1 MDWINVIIQGVLIG
15 ALYALFA
22 AGLSLVFG
30 VMRLVN
36 LAHGD
41 LIVMAAFLAF
51 ALVKA
56 LGLHPLV
63 TIVFVVPIMAAFGYG
78 LQRLLLNHTLGKGL
92 LPPLLV
98 SFGLSIILQNIL
110 MEVFSANTQR
120 LQLGALEVSS
130 LEIAPGLSVGWY
142 PLLVLAAAVLF
153 IGLIQALLYRT
164 RLGAALRA
172 TSDDLDTTRLMGLD
186 SRHLFAVATALALAI
201 TAIAGVLMAAK
212 TNFDPMSGPSRL
224 VYAYEAVIVGGM
236 GSLWGTL
243 AGGMVIGVA
252 QAIGGSIDPGWQILA
267 GHMAFLVVLMVAPRG
282 LFPSSVR

>member
-282 LFPSSVR
+282 LFPSSVS

>member
-153 IGLIQALLYRT
+153 IGLTQALLYRT

-282 LFPSSVR
+282 LFPSSVS

>member
-41 LIVMAAFLAF
+41 LIVLAAFLAF

-56 LGLHPLV
+56 FGLHPLATV
-63 TIVFVVPIMAAFGYG
+63 VFVVPIMAAFGYG
-78 LQRLLLNHTLGKGL
+78 LQRILLNRTLGKGL

-98 SFGLSIILQNIL
+98 SFGLSIIVQNLL

-142 PLLVLAAAVLF
+142 PLLVLLAAVLF
-153 IGLIQALLYRT
+153 IGLIQMLLYRT

-172 TSDDLDTTRLMGLD
+172 TSDDLETTRLMGLD

-243 AGGMVIGVA
+243 AGGMVIGLA
-252 QAIGGSIDPGWQILA
+252 QAIGGTIDPGWQILA
-267 GHMAFLVVLMVAPRG
+267 GHLAFLVVLMVAPRG
-282 LFPSSVR
+282 LFPSSVS

>member
-22 AGLSLVFG
+22 AGLSLVFE

-282 LFPSSVR
+282 LFPSSVS